1 MKRLPTLLMISALV
15 AGLAGCATTT
25 PKPMKIESLSVV
37 NETGAAINDVRVIV
51 PERNLQV
58 RLANIPAG
66 REVSWEFP
74 VEDYKGA
81 VFIVHYQDGRGF
93 NDPRVDP
100 KTLDLPEQ
108 REEPVNVRIRI
119 LPMSQLDIQFE
130 RFSEFQMRTRR

>member
-1 MKRLPTLLMISALV
+1 MNHVRTLLIITLMA
-15 AGLAGCATTT
+15 AGLVGCTTST
-25 PKPMKIESLSVV
+25 PKPMKIESLSVL

-81 VFIVHYQDGRGF
+81 VFIVHYQSGSGF
-93 NDPRVDP
+93 HDPRVDP

-130 RFSEFQMRTRR
+130 RFSEFQIRTRR